1 MQNNNASDFNNG
13 LQRFGRIAFRDRA
26 GRSTPSFCGSRR
38 RPFRIGRHL
47 CGGGGRDD
55 ANWSL
60 QGAVL
65 TFVTRNWALGFL
77 GSALSGAALALIVA
91 IATARFRT
99 DHMVTGL
106 AINILALGLTS
117 YLLRGL
123 FGGKA
128 PVINLPTLD
137 AIRIPWLCNLPL
149 IGHAL
154 FEQSMLTYAAFLLVV
169 PMHLFL
175 KKTQTGL
182 ILRAV
187 GENPAAAFSA
197 GTNPIAVRMTA
208 IVVCGAFAGVGGAV
222 LSLQELGTFTD
233 GMTNGRGFI
242 ALAALII
249 GRWQPLWIML
259 ACLLF
264 GAASAL
270 AFNLQGWSLP
280 ISSYVIQMTPYLLAL
295 AVLCGIGRRA
305 RMPASIGTAFTRN

>member
-1 MQNNNASDFNNG
+1 MMLMG
-13 LQRFGRIAFRDRA
+13 AF
-26 GRSTPSFCGSRR
+26 S
-38 RPFRIGRHL
+38 
-47 CGGGGRDD
+47 
-55 ANWSL
+55 
-60 QGAVL
+60 GAVL
-65 TFVTRNWALGFL
+65 TFVTKNWALGLFA
-77 GSALSGAALALIVA
+77 SALSSAALALIVA
-91 IATARFRT
+91 IATTRFRT

-106 AINILALGLTS
+106 AVNILALGLTS

-137 AIRIPWLCNLPL
+137 AIRIPWLCDLPV

-154 FEQSMLTYAAFLLVV
+154 FDQSLLTYAAFLLVV

-175 KKTQTGL
+175 NKTRNGL
-182 ILRAV
+182 MLRAV
-187 GENPAAAFSA
+187 GENPAAAFST
-197 GTNPIAVRMTA
+197 GTDPVRVRVIA
-208 IVVCGAFAGVGGAV
+208 IVVCGAFAGIGGAV

-249 GRWQPLWIML
+249 RRGQPFRIMF

-270 AFNLQGWSLP
+270 AFDLQGWSLP

-295 AVLCGIGRRA
+295 IVLCGIGRRA
-305 RMPASIGTAFTRN
+305 RMPPSIGTAFTRN

>member
-1 MQNNNASDFNNG
+1 VDYNVLVEFLSATIRVAAPLLFVA
-13 LQRFGRIAFRDRA
+13 L
-26 GRSTPSFCGSRR
+26 
-38 RPFRIGRHL
+38 
-47 CGGGGRDD
+47 
-55 ANWSL
+55 
-60 QGAVL
+60 GAVL
-65 TFVTRNWALGFL
+65 SESAGTFAVGVEGMMLMGAFSGALLTFITKSWALGFL
-77 GSALSGAALALIVA
+77 GSALSGAALALIIA
-91 IATARFRT
+91 IATTRFRT

-106 AINILALGLTS
+106 AVNILALGLTS

-137 AIRIPWLCNLPL
+137 AIRIPWLCNLPIL
-149 IGHAL
+149 GPTL
-154 FEQSMLTYAAFLLVV
+154 FEQSLLTYAAFLLVV

-175 KKTQTGL
+175 KKTRTGL
-182 ILRAV
+182 MLRAV

-197 GTNPIAVRMTA
+197 GTDPIAVRMIS
-208 IVVCGAFAGVGGAV
+208 IVACGAFAGIGGAV

-249 GRWQPLWIML
+249 GRWQPLRIML
-259 ACLLF
+259 GCLLF

-295 AVLCGIGRRA
+295 AVLCGIGKRA
-305 RMPASIGTAFTRN
+305 RMPASIGRAFTRN

>member
-1 MQNNNASDFNNG
+1 MDYNVLTALLSATVRVAAPLLFVALG
-13 LQRFGRIAFRDRA
+13 AVLSESAGTFAVGVEGMMLMGAF
-26 GRSTPSFCGSRR
+26 T
-38 RPFRIGRHL
+38 
-47 CGGGGRDD
+47 
-55 ANWSL
+55 
-60 QGAVL
+60 GAVL
-65 TFVTRNWALGFL
+65 TFVTKIWAFGFL
-77 GSALSGAALALIVA
+77 GSALSGAALGLIVA
-91 IATARFRT
+91 IATTRFRT

-106 AINILALGLTS
+106 AVNILALGLTS

-128 PVINLPTLD
+128 PVINLPTLG
-137 AIRIPWLCNLPL
+137 AIRIPWLCDLPV
-149 IGHAL
+149 IGQPL
-154 FEQSMLTYAAFLLVV
+154 FGQSLLTYAAFLLVV

-182 ILRAV
+182 MLRAV

-197 GTNPIAVRMTA
+197 GTDPIRVRMLA
-208 IVVCGAFAGVGGAV
+208 IVVCGAFAGIGGAV

-249 GRWQPLWIML
+249 GRWRPLWIMG

-305 RMPASIGTAFTRN
+305 RMPAAIGKAFIRN

>member
-1 MQNNNASDFNNG
+1 MDYNVLTELLAATIRVAAPLLFVALGAPLSESAGTFAVG
-13 LQRFGRIAFRDRA
+13 VEGMMLMGAF
-26 GRSTPSFCGSRR
+26 S
-38 RPFRIGRHL
+38 
-47 CGGGGRDD
+47 
-55 ANWSL
+55 
-60 QGAVL
+60 GAVL
-65 TFVTRNWALGFL
+65 TFVTKNWALGFL
-77 GSALSGAALALIVA
+77 GSALSGAALASIVA

-106 AINILALGLTS
+106 AVNVLALGLTS

-137 AIRIPWLCNLPL
+137 AIRIPWLSNLPV

-154 FEQSMLTYAAFLLVV
+154 FGQSLLTYTAFLLVV
-169 PMHLFL
+169 PMHFFL
-175 KKTQTGL
+175 TRTQTGL
-182 ILRAV
+182 MLRAV
-187 GENPAAAFSA
+187 GENPAAAFSS
-197 GTNPIAVRMTA
+197 GTDPVRVRIIA
-208 IVVCGAFAGVGGAV
+208 IVAGGAFAGIGGAI

-249 GRWQPLWIML
+249 GRWRPFRIMF

-270 AFNLQGWSLP
+270 AFDLQGWSLP

-295 AVLCGIGRRA
+295 MVLCGIGRRA

>member
-1 MQNNNASDFNNG
+1 MNYNVLAELLAATVRVAAPLLFVALGAVLSESAGTFAVG
-13 LQRFGRIAFRDRA
+13 VEGMMLMGAF
-26 GRSTPSFCGSRR
+26 S
-38 RPFRIGRHL
+38 
-47 CGGGGRDD
+47 
-55 ANWSL
+55 
-60 QGAVL
+60 GAVL
-65 TFVTRNWALGFL
+65 TFVTKNWALGLFA
-77 GSALSGAALALIVA
+77 SALSGAALALIVA
-91 IATARFRT
+91 IATTRFRT

-106 AINILALGLTS
+106 AVNILALGLTS

-128 PVINLPTLD
+128 PVINLPTLS
-137 AIRIPWLCNLPL
+137 AIRIPWLWNLPL
-149 IGHAL
+149 IGRAL
-154 FEQSMLTYAAFLLVV
+154 FEQSLLTYTAFLLVV

-175 KKTQTGL
+175 KKTQAGL
-182 ILRAV
+182 MLRAV

-197 GTNPIAVRMTA
+197 GTDPIHVRTIA
-208 IVVCGAFAGVGGAV
+208 IVVCGAFAGIGGAV

-295 AVLCGIGRRA
+295 AVLCGIGRHA
-305 RMPASIGTAFTRN
+305 RMPAAIGKAFTRN

>member
-1 MQNNNASDFNNG
+1 MDYNVLTELLAATIRVAAPLLFVALGAVLSESAGTFAVG
-13 LQRFGRIAFRDRA
+13 VEGMMLMGAF
-26 GRSTPSFCGSRR
+26 S
-38 RPFRIGRHL
+38 
-47 CGGGGRDD
+47 
-55 ANWSL
+55 
-60 QGAVL
+60 GAVL
-65 TFVTRNWALGFL
+65 TFVTKNWALGFL
-77 GSALSGAALALIVA
+77 GSALSGAALASIVA

-106 AINILALGLTS
+106 AVNVLALGLTS

-128 PVINLPTLD
+128 PVINLPTFD
-137 AIRIPWLCNLPL
+137 AIRIPWLCNLPV

-154 FEQSMLTYAAFLLVV
+154 FEQSLLTYTAFLLVV
-169 PMHLFL
+169 PMHFFL
-175 KKTQTGL
+175 NKTQTGL
-182 ILRAV
+182 MLRAV
-187 GENPAAAFSA
+187 GENPAAAFST
-197 GTNPIAVRMTA
+197 GTDPVHLRMMA
-208 IVVCGAFAGVGGAV
+208 ILFCGAFAGIGGAV

-249 GRWQPLWIML
+249 GRWRPFWIMW

-305 RMPASIGTAFTRN
+305 RMPAAIGRAFIRD

>member
-1 MQNNNASDFNNG
+1 MMLMG
-13 LQRFGRIAFRDRA
+13 AF
-26 GRSTPSFCGSRR
+26 T
-38 RPFRIGRHL
+38 
-47 CGGGGRDD
+47 
-55 ANWSL
+55 
-60 QGAVL
+60 GAVL
-65 TFVTRNWALGFL
+65 TFVTKNWAFGFL
-77 GSALSGAALALIVA
+77 GSALSGAGLGLIVA

-106 AINILALGLTS
+106 AVNILALGLTS

-137 AIRIPWLCNLPL
+137 AIRIPWLSDLPV

-154 FEQSMLTYAAFLLVV
+154 FDQSLLTYAAFLLVV

-175 KKTQTGL
+175 KRTQTGL
-182 ILRAV
+182 MLRAV

-197 GTNPIAVRMTA
+197 GTDPIRVRTLA
-208 IVVCGAFAGVGGAV
+208 IVACGAFAGIGGAV

-249 GRWQPLWIML
+249 GRWRPLWIMC

-305 RMPASIGTAFTRN
+305 RMPAAIGKAFTRN

>member
-1 MQNNNASDFNNG
+1 MMLMG
-13 LQRFGRIAFRDRA
+13 AF
-26 GRSTPSFCGSRR
+26 T
-38 RPFRIGRHL
+38 
-47 CGGGGRDD
+47 
-55 ANWSL
+55 
-60 QGAVL
+60 GAVL
-65 TFVTRNWALGFL
+65 TFVTKNWALGFA

-106 AINILALGLTS
+106 AVNVLALGLTS

-137 AIRIPWLCNLPL
+137 AIRIPWLSNLPV

-154 FEQSMLTYAAFLLVV
+154 FGQSFLTYTAFLLVI
-169 PMHLFL
+169 PMHFFL
-175 KKTQTGL
+175 TRTQTGL
-182 ILRAV
+182 MLRAV
-187 GENPAAAFSA
+187 GENPAAAFSS
-197 GTNPIAVRMTA
+197 GTDPIRVRIIA
-208 IVVCGAFAGVGGAV
+208 IVGCGAFAGIGGAV

-249 GRWQPLWIML
+249 GRWRPFRIMF

-270 AFNLQGWSLP
+270 AFDLQGWSLP

-295 AVLCGIGRRA
+295 MVLCGIGRRA

>member
-1 MQNNNASDFNNG
+1 MDYNILTEFLAATVRVAAPLLFVALGAVLSESAGTFAVG
-13 LQRFGRIAFRDRA
+13 VEGMMLMGAF
-26 GRSTPSFCGSRR
+26 C
-38 RPFRIGRHL
+38 
-47 CGGGGRDD
+47 
-55 ANWSL
+55 
-60 QGAVL
+60 GAVL
-65 TFVTRNWALGFL
+65 TLVTKDWALGFV
-77 GSALSGAALALIVA
+77 GSALSGAWLALIVA

-106 AINILALGLTS
+106 AVNVLAIGLTS

-128 PVINLPTLD
+128 PVINLPTFD
-137 AIRIPWLCNLPL
+137 AIRIPWLSRLP
-149 IGHAL
+149 IVGHAL
-154 FEQSMLTYAAFLLVV
+154 FEQSLLTYTAFFLVI

-182 ILRAV
+182 MLRAV

-197 GTNPIAVRMTA
+197 GTDPVRVRMLA
-208 IVVCGAFAGVGGAV
+208 IVACGAFAGIGGAV

-242 ALAALII
+242 ALAAVII
-249 GRWQPLWIML
+249 GRWRPLWVMG

-280 ISSYVIQMTPYLLAL
+280 ISSYVVQMTPYLLAL

-305 RMPASIGTAFTRN
+305 RMPAAIGRSFTRN

>member
-1 MQNNNASDFNNG
+1 MDYSVLTELLAATIRVAAPLLFVALGAVISESAGTFAVG
-13 LQRFGRIAFRDRA
+13 VEGMMLMGAF
-26 GRSTPSFCGSRR
+26 S
-38 RPFRIGRHL
+38 
-47 CGGGGRDD
+47 
-55 ANWSL
+55 
-60 QGAVL
+60 GAVL
-65 TFVTRNWALGFL
+65 TFVTKNWALGFL
-77 GSALSGAALALIVA
+77 GSALSGAALASIVA

-106 AINILALGLTS
+106 AVNVLALGLTS

-128 PVINLPTLD
+128 PVINLPTFD
-137 AIRIPWLCNLPL
+137 AIRIPWLCNLPV

-154 FEQSMLTYAAFLLVV
+154 FEQSLLTYTAFLLVA

-175 KKTQTGL
+175 KKTRAGL
-182 ILRAV
+182 MLRAV
-187 GENPAAAFSA
+187 GENPAAAFST
-197 GTNPIAVRMTA
+197 GTDPVRVRMIA
-208 IVVCGAFAGVGGAV
+208 IVVCGAFAGIGGAV

-249 GRWQPLWIML
+249 GRWRPIWIMW

-270 AFNLQGWSLP
+270 AFNLQGWSFP

-305 RMPASIGTAFTRN
+305 RMPAAIGRAFLRD

>member
-1 MQNNNASDFNNG
+1 MNYNVLAELLAATVRVAAPLLFVALGAVLSESAGTFAVG
-13 LQRFGRIAFRDRA
+13 VEGMMLMGAF
-26 GRSTPSFCGSRR
+26 S
-38 RPFRIGRHL
+38 
-47 CGGGGRDD
+47 
-55 ANWSL
+55 
-60 QGAVL
+60 GAVL
-65 TFVTRNWALGFL
+65 TFVTKNWALGLFA
-77 GSALSGAALALIVA
+77 SALSGAALALIVA
-91 IATARFRT
+91 IATTRFRT

-106 AINILALGLTS
+106 AVNILALGLTS

-128 PVINLPTLD
+128 PVINLPTLG
-137 AIRIPWLCNLPL
+137 AIPIPWLCDLPL

-154 FEQSMLTYAAFLLVV
+154 FEQSLLTYTAFLLVV

-175 KKTQTGL
+175 KKTQPGL
-182 ILRAV
+182 MLRAV

-197 GTNPIAVRMTA
+197 GTDPIHVRTIA
-208 IVVCGAFAGVGGAV
+208 IVVCGAFAGIGGAV

-295 AVLCGIGRRA
+295 AVLCGIGRHA
-305 RMPASIGTAFTRN
+305 RMPAAIGKAFTRN

>member
-1 MQNNNASDFNNG
+1 
-13 LQRFGRIAFRDRA
+13 
-26 GRSTPSFCGSRR
+26 
-38 RPFRIGRHL
+38 
-47 CGGGGRDD
+47 
-55 ANWSL
+55 
-60 QGAVL
+60 VL
-65 TFVTRNWALGFL
+65 TFVTKNWAFGFL
-77 GSALSGAALALIVA
+77 GSALSGAALGLIVA

-106 AINILALGLTS
+106 AVNILALGLTS

-137 AIRIPWLCNLPL
+137 AIRIPWLSDLPV

-154 FEQSMLTYAAFLLVV
+154 FDQSLLTYAAFLLVV

-175 KKTQTGL
+175 KRTQTGL
-182 ILRAV
+182 MLRAV
-187 GENPAAAFSA
+187 GENPAAAFAA
-197 GTNPIAVRMTA
+197 GTDPIRVRTLA
-208 IVVCGAFAGVGGAV
+208 IVVCGAFAGIGGAV

-249 GRWQPLWIML
+249 GRWRPLWIMC

-295 AVLCGIGRRA
+295 VVLCGIGRRA
-305 RMPASIGTAFTRN
+305 RMPAAIGKAFTRN

>member
-1 MQNNNASDFNNG
+1 
-13 LQRFGRIAFRDRA
+13 
-26 GRSTPSFCGSRR
+26 
-38 RPFRIGRHL
+38 
-47 CGGGGRDD
+47 
-55 ANWSL
+55 
-60 QGAVL
+60 
-65 TFVTRNWALGFL
+65 
-77 GSALSGAALALIVA
+77 
-91 IATARFRT
+91 
-99 DHMVTGL
+99 MVTGL
-106 AINILALGLTS
+106 AVNVLALGLTS

-123 FGGKA
+123 FGGRA

-137 AIRIPWLCNLPL
+137 AIRLPGLSNLPL

-154 FEQSMLTYAAFLLVV
+154 FGQSLLTYTAFLLVV
-169 PMHLFL
+169 PMHFFL
-175 KKTQTGL
+175 TRTQTGL
-182 ILRAV
+182 MLRAV
-187 GENPAAAFSA
+187 GENPAAAFSS
-197 GTNPIAVRMTA
+197 GTDPIRVRILA
-208 IVVCGAFAGVGGAV
+208 IVVGGAFAGIGGAV

-249 GRWQPLWIML
+249 GRWRPFRIMF

-295 AVLCGIGRRA
+295 MVLCGIGRRA

>member
-1 MQNNNASDFNNG
+1 MDYNVLTELLAATVRVAAPLLFVALGAVLSESAGTFAVG
-13 LQRFGRIAFRDRA
+13 VEGMMLMGAF
-26 GRSTPSFCGSRR
+26 T
-38 RPFRIGRHL
+38 
-47 CGGGGRDD
+47 
-55 ANWSL
+55 
-60 QGAVL
+60 GAVL
-65 TFVTRNWALGFL
+65 TFVTKNWALGFA
-77 GSALSGAALALIVA
+77 GSALAGAALALIVA

-106 AINILALGLTS
+106 AVNVLALGLTS

-137 AIRIPWLCNLPL
+137 AIRIPWLSTLPV

-154 FEQSMLTYAAFLLVV
+154 FGQSLLTYTAFLLVV
-169 PMHLFL
+169 PMHFFL
-175 KKTQTGL
+175 TRTQTGL
-182 ILRAV
+182 MLRAV
-187 GENPAAAFSA
+187 GENPAAAFSS
-197 GTNPIAVRMTA
+197 GTDPIRVRIIA
-208 IVVCGAFAGVGGAV
+208 IVAGGAFAGIGGAI

-233 GMTNGRGFI
+233 SMTNGRGFI

-249 GRWQPLWIML
+249 GRWRPFRIMF

-270 AFNLQGWSLP
+270 AFDLQGWSLP

-295 AVLCGIGRRA
+295 IVLCGIGRRA

>member
-1 MQNNNASDFNNG
+1 MDYNVLTELLSATVRVAAPLLFVALGAVLSESAGTFAVG
-13 LQRFGRIAFRDRA
+13 VEGMMLMGAF
-26 GRSTPSFCGSRR
+26 T
-38 RPFRIGRHL
+38 
-47 CGGGGRDD
+47 
-55 ANWSL
+55 
-60 QGAVL
+60 GAVL
-65 TFVTRNWALGFL
+65 TFVTKNWAFGFL
-77 GSALSGAALALIVA
+77 GSALSGAALGLIVA

-106 AINILALGLTS
+106 AVNILALGLTS

-137 AIRIPWLCNLPL
+137 AIRIPWLCNLPV

-154 FEQSMLTYAAFLLVV
+154 FEQSLLTYAAFLLVV

-182 ILRAV
+182 MLRAV

-197 GTNPIAVRMTA
+197 GTDPIRVRTLA
-208 IVVCGAFAGVGGAV
+208 IVVCGAFAGIGGAI

-249 GRWQPLWIML
+249 GRWRPLWIMC

-305 RMPASIGTAFTRN
+305 RMPAAIGKAFSRN

>member
-1 MQNNNASDFNNG
+1 MDYNVLAELLAATVRVAAPLIFVALGAVLSESAGTFAVG
-13 LQRFGRIAFRDRA
+13 VEGMMLMGAF
-26 GRSTPSFCGSRR
+26 S
-38 RPFRIGRHL
+38 
-47 CGGGGRDD
+47 
-55 ANWSL
+55 
-60 QGAVL
+60 GAVL
-65 TFVTRNWALGFL
+65 TFVTKSWAFGLL
-77 GSALSGAALALIVA
+77 GSAMSGAALALIVA

-106 AINILALGLTS
+106 SVNILALGLTS

-123 FGGKA
+123 FGGKT

-137 AIRIPWLCNLPL
+137 AIQIPWLCNLPL
-149 IGHAL
+149 IGRAL
-154 FEQSMLTYAAFLLVV
+154 FEQSLLTYAAFFLVI

-182 ILRAV
+182 MLRAV

-197 GTNPIAVRMTA
+197 GTDPIRVRAVA
-208 IVVCGAFAGVGGAV
+208 IIVCGAFAGLGGAV

-242 ALAALII
+242 ALAAVII
-249 GRWQPLWIML
+249 GRWQPLFVML
-259 ACLLF
+259 GCLLF

-305 RMPASIGTAFTRN
+305 RMPAAIGRSFTRN

>member
-1 MQNNNASDFNNG
+1 MDYNVLTELLAATVRVAAPLLFVALGAVLSESAGTFAVG
-13 LQRFGRIAFRDRA
+13 VEGMMLMGAF
-26 GRSTPSFCGSRR
+26 T
-38 RPFRIGRHL
+38 
-47 CGGGGRDD
+47 
-55 ANWSL
+55 
-60 QGAVL
+60 GAVL
-65 TFVTRNWALGFL
+65 TFATKNWALGFA

-91 IATARFRT
+91 ITTARFRT

-106 AINILALGLTS
+106 AVNVLALGLTS

-137 AIRIPWLCNLPL
+137 AIRIPWLCNLPV

-154 FEQSMLTYAAFLLVV
+154 FGQSLLTYTAFLLVV
-169 PMHLFL
+169 PLNFFL
-175 KKTQTGL
+175 TRTQTGL
-182 ILRAV
+182 MLRAV
-187 GENPAAAFSA
+187 GENPAAAFSS
-197 GTNPIAVRMTA
+197 GTDPVRVRMIA
-208 IVVCGAFAGVGGAV
+208 IVAGGAFAGIGGAV

-249 GRWQPLWIML
+249 GRWRPFRIMF

-264 GAASAL
+264 GAASAF
-270 AFNLQGWSLP
+270 AFDLQGWSLP

-295 AVLCGIGRRA
+295 MVLCGIGRRA
-305 RMPASIGTAFTRN
+305 RMPASIGTAFIRN